1 MKRRKGKG
9 KEGRKGKTKYISMKR
24 TDRWKEKTENSLYKP
39 TPNIL
44 HWRIK

>member
-24 TDRWKEKTENSLYKP
+24 TDGCKGKTVCTNQLQ
-39 TPNIL
+39 TIFNGG
-44 HWRIK
+44 